1 MNQIETAL
9 AKNKNAGFT
18 LELLS
23 PRYLLTWTGILIL
36 KLSTFLPYEL
46 LMKIGNIMGN
56 LVYKVSPT
64 RAEIVKI
71 NIEKCLAVKGEELE
85 NLVKLNFQSLGRGI
99 FEMAYAWWASDKKI
113 RNLPQII
120 INEDLLKNSGTGALV
135 LIKHSTHLELDL
147 RILSCYFDL
156 TGMYKLQTN
165 KVINHMMIRSRDK
178 YIKGSVVNN
187 EVLKAVRWVKEGKR
201 FLYAADQDYGEKVST
216 MIPFFKSPAATVR
229 FPAMLSRKNVNVV
242 MADVSKI
249 EKNYVVE
256 LISLK
261 NLQDDEDFLKQMN
274 ILYEECIKKEPEG
287 YLWMHRRFKSGLTNS
302 IYPKLVRR
310 EKKRAKKRAKRN

>member
-1 MNQIETAL
+1 MNRIETAL
-9 AKNKNAGFT
+9 AKNKNTGFT

-23 PRYLLTWTGILIL
+23 LKYLLTWTGILLL
-36 KLSTFLPYEL
+36 KLSTFLPYDL
-46 LMKIGNIMGN
+46 LMKLGNVIGNV
-56 LVYKVSPT
+56 VYKVSPI

-71 NIEKCLAVKGEELE
+71 NLEKCLAVKGKELE
-85 NLVKLNFQSLGRGI
+85 NLVKLNFQALGRGI

-120 INEDLLKNSGTGALV
+120 VNEDLLKDSSGALV

-216 MIPFFKSPAATVR
+216 MIPFFKTPAATVK
-229 FPAMLSRKNVNVV
+229 FPAMLSKKNVNVV

-256 LISLK
+256 LISLN

-274 ILYEECIKKEPEG
+274 TLYEECIKKEPEG

>member
-1 MNQIETAL
+1 MNRIETAL
-9 AKNKNAGFT
+9 AKNKNVSFT

-23 PRYLLTWTGILIL
+23 LKYLLTWAGIFIL
-36 KLSTFLPYEL
+36 KLSTFLPYDL
-46 LMKIGNIMGN
+46 LMKIGNKIGN
-56 LVYKVSPT
+56 VIYKVSPT
-64 RAEIVKI
+64 RAAIVKI
-71 NIEKCLAVKGEELE
+71 NLEKCLTVEGKELE
-85 NLVKLNFQSLGRGI
+85 NLVKLNFQALGRGI

-120 INEDLLKNSGTGALV
+120 VNEDLLKDRSTGALV

-165 KVINHMMIRSRDK
+165 KVINHVMIRSRNN

-187 EVLKAVRWVKEGKR
+187 EVLKAIRWVKEGKR

-216 MIPFFKSPAATVR
+216 MIPFFNTPAATVK
-229 FPAMLSRKNVNVV
+229 FPAMLSKKKVNVV

-249 EKNYVVE
+249 GKNYVVE
-256 LISLK
+256 LISLN

-274 ILYEECIKKEPEG
+274 ILYEKCIKKEPEG

-310 EKKRAKKRAKRN
+310 ERKRAKRRAKRN